1 MEDQKSPGPYG
12 FPAIFYEEYWPTV
25 GETMI
30 KAATSLPEEISSS
43 LKVLIS
49 KTQSFSTINNF
60 RLISLCSIVYKIIS
74 KLLVSKIRLLL
85 QKLISPNQSA
95 FILGRWIAKI
105 RHCSRN
111 AS

>member
-1 MEDQKSPGPYG
+1 
-12 FPAIFYEEYWPTV
+12 
-25 GETMI
+25 MI

-49 KTQSFSTINNF
+49 KAQSFSTINNF